1 MSKSNELSIKKFCFA
16 LLVVFVLIFL
26 GLWLLFR
33 PSDYIRQLRAD
44 LDERGVTTTAVIYDR
59 KNVIKS
65 RDLFFYKF
73 EVDGTRYKGHL
84 SGYMDWKL
92 YAGDSVQ
99 IRYDPL
105 DPTRNEWIKV
115 PVETTKASPLFW
127 IIVLP
132 IAIAGLYF
140 NWYIRTKD

>member
-1 MSKSNELSIKKFCFA
+1 MNKSNELSIKNFCYS

-33 PSDYIRQLRAD
+33 PSDHIKQLRAD

-73 EVDGTRYKGHL
+73 EVDGTGYKGDF
-84 SGYMDWKL
+84 SGYMSWKL

-115 PVETTKASPLFW
+115 PVERVIDGPLDW
-127 IIVLP
+127 IIGIPL
-132 IAIAGLYF
+132 IILTCYF
-140 NWYIRTKD
+140 YWYTRTRD